1 MSSAHVAPD
10 PQLHSGGSIDMDPA
24 SHPVPDSANGR
35 LTPIPATSKAM
46 YANGNGN
53 GNGSASGVMNVVRKK
68 LGGYVGFANL
78 PDQVHQKSIR

>member
-1 MSSAHVAPD
+1 MSVHVAAD

-35 LTPIPATSKAM
+35 LTPTPASKGQGNGI
-46 YANGNGN
+46 YANGS
-53 GNGSASGVMNVVRKK
+53 GSASGGALNVVRKK

-78 PDQVHQKSIR
+78 PDQVHQKSVR